1 LSLAIVCA
9 MEQELSAL
17 LGVIDCTGRER
28 VGGREF
34 LRGEMHGH
42 QVLMVRS
49 GIGKV
54 AAAATVGVLLSRFDI
69 SALFLVGVA
78 GGLGGGVCI
87 GDVVVA
93 SELLQHD
100 MDASP
105 LCPRFEVPHHRR
117 ARFPTDL
124 RLAKDLHAAAVQ
136 WGSDAPLH
144 LGSERLRSFG
154 IDRPQVHH
162 GLIISGDCFVA
173 SDAQCL
179 TLLSDIPDALAVEM
193 EGAAVAQVCA
203 EFDVPCA
210 VLRIVSDR
218 AGDAADGEFT
228 RFVTEIASDFTMH
241 LAMAWLRAHPIR

>member
-1 LSLAIVCA
+1 MRLAIVCA

-17 LGVIDCTGRER
+17 LGAIPCKGRSR

-42 QVLMVRS
+42 EVLMVRS

-54 AAAATVGVLLSRFDI
+54 AAAATVAVLLSRFQI

-78 GGLGGGVCI
+78 GGIGEHVGI

-93 SELLQHD
+93 SELLHHD

-117 ARFPTDL
+117 SRFPTDV
-124 RLAKDLHAAAVQ
+124 RLFNDLHAAAVR

-144 LGSERLRSFG
+144 LGQERLRSFG
-154 IDRPQVHH
+154 IERPRVHH
-162 GLIISGDCFVA
+162 GLIISGDRFVA
-173 SDAQCL
+173 SDAHCS
-179 TLLSDIPDALAVEM
+179 LLLAELPDALAVEM

-218 AGDAADGEFT
+218 AGDGADGEFT

-241 LAMAWLRAHPIR
+241 LAMAWLRAQPT

>member
-1 LSLAIVCA
+1 MSLAIVCA

-17 LGVIDCTGRER
+17 LGVIACQGRIR
-28 VGGREF
+28 VAGREF

-42 QVLMVRS
+42 EVFMVRS

-54 AAAATVGVLLSRFDI
+54 AAAATVAVMLSRFQI

-78 GGLGGGVCI
+78 GGLGAEVGI

-93 SELLQHD
+93 RELLHHD

-105 LCPRFEVPHHRR
+105 LCPRYEVPHHRR
-117 ARFPTDL
+117 ARFATDV
-124 RLAKDLHAAAVQ
+124 RMADGLHAAAQ
-136 WGSDAPLH
+136 RWGMDAQRH
-144 LGSERLRSFG
+144 LGPARLRSFG
-154 IDRPQVHH
+154 IEQPRVHQ
-162 GLIISGDCFVA
+162 GLIISGDRFVA
-173 SDAQCL
+173 SHLHSAS
-179 TLLSDIPDALAVEM
+179 LLSELPDALAVEM

-218 AGDAADGEFT
+218 AGDGADGEFS

-241 LAMAWLRAHPIR
+241 LAMAWLRDHPV